1 MRRKSMKILLVAIN
15 AKYIHSNL
23 AIYSLKAYAEK
34 WLETYSGLTSG
45 QDAEIKLTEYTINQP
60 IPDILMDIYRKKPD
74 ILCFSCYI
82 WNMEHTEALVK
93 EIAKLCPH
101 MPLWLGGPEVSYDA
115 VEVLGRLPQVKG
127 IMKGEGE
134 ETFAKLCQIYALQGQ
149 PVIDDSCLR
158 EVQGISYRD
167 MKCGIQDNPW
177 RQAIELGTVPFV
189 YQNMETFQNKII
201 YYESSRG
208 CPFSCSYCLSSVDKH
223 LRFRDIN
230 LVKQELQFF
239 LDQGVSQVKFVD
251 RTFNCKHDHAIEI
264 WRYIA
269 EHDNGITNFHF
280 EVAADIFNDEE
291 MALLA
296 AMRPGLVQL
305 EIGIQS
311 TNPDTIRAIQRTMDF
326 AKVRNAVEKIRKG
339 GNIHQHLDLIAGLP
353 FEGIDSFAKS
363 FDDVYSLKPE
373 QLQLGFLKVLKGS
386 GMERQ
391 KDAYGLVYQSRP
403 PYEVLYTR
411 WLSYEDV
418 IRLKGIE
425 EMVEVYYNSRQ
436 FVHTLEE
443 LGWKYPSAFTMYDK
457 LNRFY
462 EAYGY
467 GGIKHKRCTRYEIL
481 LQYIGEEHPQE
492 QEYFRELLT
501 YDYYLRENAKTRP
514 EFAGEYKIS
523 KEDVRAFYE
532 KEETERKYLPAYG
545 AYDRNQMRKMSHLEY
560 FELMGKCVLFDYK
573 ERNVLS
579 QDARTCEILY
589 AFSL

>member
-1 MRRKSMKILLVAIN
+1 M
-15 AKYIHSNL
+15 
-23 AIYSLKAYAEK
+23 
-34 WLETYSGLTSG
+34 
-45 QDAEIKLTEYTINQP
+45 
-60 IPDILMDIYRKKPD
+60 
-74 ILCFSCYI
+74 
-82 WNMEHTEALVK
+82 
-93 EIAKLCPH
+93 
-101 MPLWLGGPEVSYDA
+101 
-115 VEVLGRLPQVKG
+115 
-127 IMKGEGE
+127 
-134 ETFAKLCQIYALQGQ
+134 
-149 PVIDDSCLR
+149 
-158 EVQGISYRD
+158 
-167 MKCGIQDNPW
+167 
-177 RQAIELGTVPFV
+177 
-189 YQNMETFQNKII
+189 
-201 YYESSRG
+201 
-208 CPFSCSYCLSSVDKH
+208 
-223 LRFRDIN
+223 
-230 LVKQELQFF
+230 
-239 LDQGVSQVKFVD
+239 
-251 RTFNCKHDHAIEI
+251 
-264 WRYIA
+264 
-269 EHDNGITNFHF
+269 
-280 EVAADIFNDEE
+280 
-291 MALLA
+291 
-296 AMRPGLVQL
+296 
-305 EIGIQS
+305 
-311 TNPDTIRAIQRTMDF
+311 
-326 AKVRNAVEKIRKG
+326 EKIRKG

-545 AYDRNQMRKMSHLEY
+545 AYDRNQMRKMTHLEY
-560 FELMGKCVLFDYK
+560 FELMGKSVLFDYK

>member
-1 MRRKSMKILLVAIN
+1 MKILLVAIN

-60 IPDILMDIYRKKPD
+60 ISDILMDIYRKKPD

-101 MPLWLGGPEVSYDA
+101 MPIWLGGPEVSYDA

-134 ETFAKLCQIYALQGQ
+134 ETFAKLCQIYALQGH

-326 AKVRNAVEKIRKG
+326 AKVRNAVEKIRIG